1 VVPAARVCATRLL
14 RRIALPGMVG
24 SPAGH
29 PSTMALTSVWR
40 DRHPRPE
47 SVGPEVS
54 GEWDV
59 VVVGAGI
66 TGLTTAALLSRAGK
80 SVLVVE
86 ARRVGSGTTGGST
99 AKVSLLQGTH
109 YSRIS
114 RRHPASVLRQYA
126 DANTEAME
134 WVTQFCD
141 HHGVALQHRP
151 AYTYA
156 TSDSGVRSIRSEL
169 DALHRA
175 GLESAIWVDEAPL
188 PYPIRGAVLMPDQR
202 QVDPME
208 LLDALAADATAH
220 GATLVE
226 GARVRRIHGR
236 RPAQVT
242 TDAGSA
248 SAATVVIA
256 TNMPILDRGGF
267 FARAQPA
274 RSYGLAFRTPTQAV
288 DAMFLSADSPSR
300 SLRDAPTDGGSV
312 LLVGGNGHKPGTS
325 VSEQSRIDDLR
336 AWTLRHFP
344 DAQET
349 HAWSAQDYMPHHGLP
364 YVGPVLPGTDD
375 LLVAGGYSKW
385 GMTNGVAAA
394 LSLSGR
400 ILGGHQEWA
409 SAFEPWSSRELS
421 GLPGGLRVNT
431 EVGIEMASGWIR
443 PLLHPGA
450 GRSPAEGGGAVRLD
464 HLGLPSATSRLGGVE
479 RRVSAVCT
487 HLGGV
492 VRWNDAEDSWDCP
505 LHGSRFGPDG
515 DVLEGPA
522 TCGLRRRPT
531 T

>member
-1 VVPAARVCATRLL
+1 
-14 RRIALPGMVG
+14 
-24 SPAGH
+24 
-29 PSTMALTSVWR
+29 MALTSVWR
-40 DRHPRPE
+40 DRNPRPDPA
-47 SVGPEVS
+47 GAAAS

-59 VVVGAGI
+59 IVVGAGI

-86 ARRVGSGTTGGST
+86 ARRVGSGTTGAST
-99 AKVSLLQGTH
+99 AKVSQLQGTQ

-114 RRHPASVLRQYA
+114 QRHPASVLRQYA

-141 HHGVALQHRP
+141 HHGVDLQRRP
-151 AYTYA
+151 AYVYA

-175 GLESAIWVDEAPL
+175 GLESATWVDEAPL
-188 PYPIRGAVLMPDQR
+188 PYPISGAVLMPDQR
-202 QVDPME
+202 QVDPLE

-220 GATLVE
+220 GATIVE
-226 GARVRRIHGR
+226 SARVRRVHGH
-236 RPAQVT
+236 RPVRVSTEADEAT
-242 TDAGSA
+242 G
-248 SAATVVIA
+248 ATVVIA

-267 FARAQPA
+267 FARAEPA

-288 DAMFLSADSPSR
+288 DGMYLSADSPSR
-300 SLRDAPTDGGSV
+300 SLRDAPTDGGSL
-312 LLVGGNGHKPGTS
+312 LLVGGNGHKPGAA

-336 AWTLRHFP
+336 AWTRRHFP

-349 HAWSAQDYMPHHGLP
+349 HAWSAQDYVPTRGLP
-364 YVGPVLPGTDD
+364 YVGPILPGTDD
-375 LLVAGGYSKW
+375 VLVAGGYSKW

-394 LSLSGR
+394 LALAGR

-409 SAFEPWSSRELS
+409 SAFEPWSTRELS
-421 GLPGGLRVNT
+421 GLPGDLRVNA
-431 EVGIEMASGWIR
+431 EVGFEMTTGWIR
-443 PLLHPGA
+443 PLLRPGA
-450 GRSPAEGGGAVRLD
+450 GSPPAEGAGSVRLD
-464 HLGLPSATSRLGGVE
+464 RVGPPTATSRVSGVE

-492 VRWNDAEDSWDCP
+492 VRWNDAEASWDCP

-522 TCGLRRRPT
+522 TCGLRRLAAD
-531 T
+531 